1 MGEWQNIRTEVENQI
16 ALLTID
22 HPPVN
27 SFNTTVITELDE
39 AMDELL
45 ADDEVKA
52 IIVTGGGTNAFVAGA
67 DIPEIR
73 ELLEH
78 PGEGYAEARA
88 FIERG
93 QGVNLKIETS
103 PKPVIAAVNGFCL
116 GGGLELAMACHMRI
130 CSDRARLGQPEINLG
145 LIPGWGG
152 TQRLPRIVGKAKALE
167 MILTGDMIT
176 AQEAYRIG
184 LVNKV
189 VPAGAILKE
198 ARGLARKIVSKSK
211 FPIAAT
217 LRAVTEGLEVTIE
230 EGLEIEKGQF
240 VGLADTED
248 VREGV
253 SAFLEKRQ
261 PEFKDR

>member
-1 MGEWQNIRTEVENQI
+1 MGEWQNIRTEVEERI

-27 SFNTTVITELDE
+27 SFNKQVVTELD
-39 AMDELL
+39 AALDELL

-52 IIVTGGGTNAFVAGA
+52 IVITGGGTNAFVAGA
-67 DIPEIR
+67 DIPEIKDLV
-73 ELLEH
+73 ED
-78 PGEGYAEARA
+78 PGDDYAEAQE
-88 FIERG
+88 FLERG
-93 QGVNLKIETS
+93 QTVNLKIERAT
-103 PKPVIAAVNGFCL
+103 KPVIAAINGFCL

-152 TQRLPRIVGKAKALE
+152 TQRLPRIVGRAKGLE

-189 VPAGAILKE
+189 VPSGAILKE
-198 ARGLARKIVSKSK
+198 ARGLARKIASKSSCCS
-211 FPIAAT
+211 AAA
-217 LRAVTEGLEVTIE
+217 LQAVTQGLESSIE
-230 EGLEIEKGQF
+230 EGLDCEREQF
-240 VGLADTED
+240 VRLADTED
-248 VREGV
+248 IHEGV

>member
-1 MGEWQNIRTEVENQI
+1 MGEWQNIRTEVEDRI

-27 SFNTTVITELDE
+27 SFNTEVVTELDE
-39 AMDELL
+39 AVDELL

-52 IIVTGGGTNAFVAGA
+52 IVITGGGTNAFVAGA

-73 ELLEH
+73 ELLEN
-78 PGEGYAEARA
+78 PEDGYAEARA

-93 QGVNLKIETS
+93 QNVNLKIEQAD
-103 PKPVIAAVNGFCL
+103 KPVIAAINGFCL
-116 GGGLELAMACHMRI
+116 GGGLELAMASHMRI

-145 LIPGWGG
+145 IIPGWGG
-152 TQRLPRIVGKAKALE
+152 TQRLPRIVGKGKALE

-211 FPIAAT
+211 VPVAAT
-217 LRAVTEGLEVTIE
+217 LRAVTKGLEVSVE

-248 VREGV
+248 IREGL

>member
-1 MGEWQNIRTEVENQI
+1 MGEWQNIRTEVEDRI

-27 SFNTTVITELDE
+27 SFNKQVVTELDE
-39 AMDELL
+39 AIDELM

-52 IIVTGGGTNAFVAGA
+52 IVITGGGTNAFVAGA
-67 DIPEIR
+67 DIPEIK
-73 ELLEH
+73 ELLED
-78 PGEGYAEARA
+78 PGDGYAEAQE

-93 QGVNLKIETS
+93 QGVHLKIERAT
-103 PKPVIAAVNGFCL
+103 KPVIAAINGFCL

-130 CSDRARLGQPEINLG
+130 CSDRARMGQPEINLG

-152 TQRLPRIVGKAKALE
+152 TQRLARIVGKAKALE

-211 FPIAAT
+211 FPVAAT
-217 LRAVTEGLEVTIE
+217 LRAVTQGLETTVE
-230 EGLEIEKGQF
+230 EGLEIEKEQF

-248 VREGV
+248 IREGV